1 MTVIMEADN
10 EDRST
15 ITASLMADVTPIV
28 APPII
33 KAPPVAAK
41 PSNVMAAKPALRTA
55 ATIKSIGA
63 DRRVSNIDR
72 LKVAMAVRQKTMAG
86 KKAKRKGDSS
96 DDNESSSSDSGSG

>member
-41 PSNVMAAKPALRTA
+41 PMAAKPALRTA

>member
-15 ITASLMADVTPIV
+15 ITASLHADVIPIV

-41 PSNVMAAKPALRTA
+41 PSIVMAKPVLRTA
-55 ATIKSIGA
+55 ATIKSVGA

-86 KKAKRKGDSS
+86 KKHKRKGDSS
-96 DDNESSSSDSGSG
+96 DDNESSSSDSDSG